1 MPDVPKGWLSA
12 WWPFPLY
19 CTSMHLPSSL
29 QASRSKE
36 FRDTLPQQNV
46 LCPQKTFAFADL
58 LAAMQNNIGCTFY
71 PSSIWPPRPNRALEV
86 YWIPHHL
93 PCTKGKM
100 WAFPA
105 TSLFHVLLEY
115 GKFGFCAKPQFLTSI
130 FSTLSSLLI
139 SLSLFI
145 YSFQP
150 HFFILLWPLTSLL
163 LFLPAVNQ
171 FFSFNLL
178 YSITIEQYGFK
189 WYKRAK
195 NCTRPLNVNIRIILA

>member
-1 MPDVPKGWLSA
+1 MFPKGGLVLGGLS
-12 WWPFPLY
+12 L
-19 CTSMHLPSSL
+19 CTAHPCTCLP
-29 QASRSKE
+29 AFK
-36 FRDTLPQQNV
+36 LPGQRNSAI
-46 LCPQKTFAFADL
+46 LSPNRMFFAQKTFAFADL

-100 WAFPA
+100 WAFLA
-105 TSLFHVLLEY
+105 ASLFHVLLEY
-115 GKFGFCAKPQFLTSI
+115 AKFGFCAKLQFLTSI

-145 YSFQP
+145 FSFQP
-150 HFFILLWPLTSLL
+150 HFFTLLWLLTSLL
-163 LFLPAVNQ
+163 LFLPAVKQ

-178 YSITIEQYGFK
+178 YSITIEQFGFK